1 LGEKKLKLLQHDSA
15 KPHTGVTS
23 AAIDTISFEVV
34 PHPLY
39 SPDLEPSVF
48 CLFGA
53 HQKHLKALI
62 SHTMKNFKLLRPRS
76 FNNSQKNSA
85 LTGSK
90 DLFSA
95 GGIVLN
101 EWTRWNCEG

>member
-1 LGEKKLKLLQHDSA
+1 MNKLYLLEKKKMGLLQHDDA

-23 AAIDTISFEVV
+23 ATIETISFEVV

-39 SPDLEPSVF
+39 SPDLELSVF

-53 HQKHLKALI
+53 LQKHLKALV

-76 FNNSQKNSA
+76 FNNSQKNFA
-85 LTGSK
+85 LAGSK

-95 GGIVLN
+95 GGIV
-101 EWTRWNCEG
+101 